1 VPTLERPDT
10 TIHYEVDGS
19 GPPVLL
25 IQGVGVIGAGW
36 GPQVEGLRH
45 QFTLCAFDNRGIGRS
60 APLTRATSIEAM
72 AADALA
78 LLDKLGWDRVHVVG
92 HSMGGLIAE
101 QLALDAPTRVRS
113 LALLCTPAS
122 GRAGAWPGVGVIWIG
137 LRGRIGSREKRR
149 RAFLELVLPR
159 SALLQADVAALAEQL
174 MPLFGRD
181 IADSP
186 SILRK
191 QVRAM
196 GRHDIT
202 GRLSALASIPTLVVS
217 ADEDPIAPPSAGR
230 ATAERIGS
238 ARHVELPDSGHGV
251 TIHRAEVIN
260 GLLAHHWLAADRS
273 SLGDVSSA
281 G

>member
-1 VPTLERPDT
+1 VPTLERLDT

-36 GPQVEGLRH
+36 TPQVEGLRAR
-45 QFTLCAFDNRGIGRS
+45 FTLCAFDNRGIGRS
-60 APLTRATSIEAM
+60 APLTRSTSIEAM
-72 AADALA
+72 AGDALA
-78 LLDKLGWDRVHVVG
+78 LLDALGWDRAHVVG

-122 GRAGAWPGVGVIWIG
+122 GRAGAWPGGRVIWVG
-137 LRGRIGSREKRR
+137 LRGRVGTRAMRR
-149 RAFLELVLPR
+149 AAFLELVLPR
-159 SALLQADVAALAEQL
+159 SALLEADAAALAKQL
-174 MPLFGRD
+174 APLFGRD
-181 IADSP
+181 LADSP
-186 SILRK
+186 PILMK
-191 QVRAM
+191 QMRAM
-196 GRHDIT
+196 GRHDVT
-202 GRLSALASIPTLVVS
+202 GKLSALASIPTLVVS

-230 ATAERIGS
+230 ATTERIGS

-260 GLLAHHWLAADRS
+260 RLLAEHWLAVES
-273 SLGDVSSA
+273 C
-281 G
+281 

>member
-36 GPQVEGLRH
+36 RPQVDGLRG
-45 QFTLCAFDNRGIGRS
+45 QFTMCAFDNRGIGRS
-60 APLTRATSIEAM
+60 APLTRQTSVEAM
-72 AADALA
+72 AGDALA
-78 LLDKLGWDRVHVVG
+78 LLDALGWAQAHVVG

-101 QLALDAPTRVRS
+101 QLALDAPKRVRS

-122 GRAGAWPGVGVIWIG
+122 GRAGAWPGFRVIWIG
-137 LRGRIGSREKRR
+137 LRGRIGSRAKRR
-149 RAFLELVLPR
+149 AAFLELVMPR
-159 SALLQADVAALAEQL
+159 SALIDAGVAEKAVLAEQL
-174 MPLFGRD
+174 VALFGRD
-181 IADSP
+181 LADSP
-186 SILRK
+186 PVLLK
-191 QVRAM
+191 QMRAM

-202 GRLSALASIPTLVVS
+202 SKLAALASIPTLVVS

-238 ARHVELPDSGHGV
+238 ARHVELPDSSHGV
-251 TIHRAEVIN
+251 PIHRPDMIN
-260 GLLAHHWLAADRS
+260 RLLSAHWLAAE
-273 SLGDVSSA
+273 
-281 G
+281 

>member
-1 VPTLERPDT
+1 MATLERPDT

-36 GPQVEGLRH
+36 SPQVEGLRD

-60 APLTRATSIEAM
+60 APLTRATTVEAM
-72 AADALA
+72 AGDALA
-78 LLDKLGWDRVHVVG
+78 LLDALGWDRAHVVG

-101 QLALDAPTRVRS
+101 QLALDASTRVRS
-113 LALLCTPAS
+113 LALLCTPES
-122 GRAGAWPGVGVIWIG
+122 GRAGARPSPRVAWIG
-137 LRGRIGSREKRR
+137 LRGRVGTREMRR
-149 RAFLELVLPR
+149 AAFLELVLPR
-159 SALLQADVAALAEQL
+159 SALLGADLGAHAERLAV
-174 MPLFGRD
+174 LFGRD
-181 IADSP
+181 LADNP
-186 SILRK
+186 PILLK
-191 QVRAM
+191 QLRAM

-238 ARHVELPDSGHGV
+238 ARHVELPDAGHGV
-251 TIHRAEVIN
+251 TIHAAEVIN

-273 SLGDVSSA
+273 LLGDASSA